1 MGFGLLFGAVVYGLE
16 SSKDFQEINKSLL
29 VIIERINWS
38 NKVWEN
44 GLVNS

>member
-1 MGFGLLFGAVVYGLE
+1 MGFGLLFGAVVYGFE
-16 SSKDFQEINKSLL
+16 FSKNFQEINKSLL
-29 VIIERINWS
+29 VIIKRINWS